1 MTVEPQ
7 ARLYIDARLLNLSL
21 VDPPPPHLTG
31 KACGVPRFVYSNSHV
46 NKIDDKSG
54 HDHILLSRHSQQ
66 YFGMERQGW
75 WLVGVTLPFGWK
87 NSPCV
92 YQTVGLGP
100 TNFFQEFRG
109 SIFSLYRRSLKWGA
123 VFFGRFLVTPIIT
136 EASAD
141 SYQSAEVALYIVCT
155 VLVNLGYFL
164 GISKC
169 SLAPVT
175 QIQYLGMIVE
185 LIAQAF
191 CIPKDKIKIAPLR
204 EQILLRQSTVSLK
217 SLQRLMGKCISFAL
231 AFPAAKFY
239 IFTSGKWRWQYQRLP
254 KVAW

>member
-1 MTVEPQ
+1 M
-7 ARLYIDARLLNLSL
+7 S
-21 VDPPPPHLTG
+21 
-31 KACGVPRFVYSNSHV
+31 KS
-46 NKIDDKSG
+46 DDKSDY
-54 HDHILLSRHSQQ
+54 DHILLSRHSQQ
-66 YFGMERQGW
+66 YFGIGWQGW

-92 YQTVGLGP
+92 YQTVGLCP
-100 TNFFQEFRG
+100 TSFFQEFRG
-109 SIFSLYRRSLKWGA
+109 SMLSLYRRSLKWGA
-123 VFFGRFLVTPIIT
+123 VFFGRFWSRPLSQRN
-136 EASAD
+136 SAY

-175 QIQYLGMIVE
+175 QIQYVGMIVE

-204 EQILLRQSTVSLK
+204 EQILMRQSTVSLK
-217 SLQRLMGKCISFAL
+217 SLQGLMGKCISFPL
-231 AFPAAKFY
+231 AFPTAKFY
-239 IFTSGKWRWQYQRLP
+239 IFTLGKCRWQYQRLP
-254 KVAW
+254 KVAS